1 MADLE
6 RPGAAPPDPARG
18 VEPPPEGQGLLPLT
32 PARRLSLILG
42 PALFAGV
49 VLLPT
54 PPSAALAAASVGAA
68 ATAPQVALG
77 TLLWMVVWWVG
88 EAVPLGVASL
98 VVPLVFGVS
107 GVIPWKDAL
116 ASFADPIVWIFMAG
130 FVMAAA
136 FQKWGLNQRVS
147 ITMALAY
154 KGNDPRVA
162 ALFVAALPAF
172 FLTLTGS
179 ITASASIVLPFASA
193 YLLALGLKPGSRYA
207 EGTMLALGQAAS
219 AGALLL
225 LISTP
230 VNLVAKATIQTY
242 APGRTLTFGD
252 WLVVGTPLALL
263 GLLISWLVVFRIL
276 RPEMSAL
283 KLDRTRLLG
292 SKRALGPVTRG
303 EWAVVGLLVL
313 AITLWTVP
321 SVFRALADAD
331 PSLAGFS
338 RELGEHLPEAM
349 PAVLVIV
356 LAALIRIK
364 GEPLLR
370 FPEIARGIDWNI
382 VFLFGGGIALGVGLE
397 RSGFA
402 QWLAWSALPLLGPS
416 PSAFALFAICA
427 LIGFGLSYAASNTAA
442 ALVACPIAATLAIGA
457 GLNPIPAILAAG
469 IAASIS
475 SALPST
481 TPPMAIVQSSGFV
494 RTWAMFKVG
503 VVSDLLRLLA
513 LIMLGPLLASLVD

>member
-1 MADLE
+1 M
-6 RPGAAPPDPARG
+6 RKPGGLAG
-18 VEPPPEGQGLLPLT
+18 IEPPPEGQGVAALS
-32 PARRLSLILG
+32 PARRLSLALG
-42 PALFAGV
+42 PALFAV
-49 VLLPT
+49 AVLWPT
-54 PPSAALAAASVGAA
+54 PESAATAALSVGAEPH
-68 ATAPQVALG
+68 APQVALG
-77 TLLWMVVWWVG
+77 MLLWMVVWWVG
-88 EAVPLGVASL
+88 EAVPLGIASL
-98 VVPLVFGVS
+98 MVPLVFGLT
-107 GVIPWKDAL
+107 GVTPWKDAL

-154 KGNDPRVA
+154 KGDDPRVA

-193 YLLALGLKPGSRYA
+193 YLLSLGLKPGSRYA
-207 EGTMLALGQAAS
+207 EGTVLALGQAAS

-230 VNLVAKATIQTY
+230 VNLVAKATVETY
-242 APGRTLTFGD
+242 APGRTITFGD
-252 WLVVGTPLALL
+252 WLLLGTPLAIL
-263 GLLISWLVVFRIL
+263 GLLISWIVVFRL
-276 RPEMSAL
+276 LPPEMGAL
-283 KLDRTRLLG
+283 NIDRTRLLE
-292 SKRALGPVTRG
+292 SKRALGPMSGG
-303 EWAVVGLLVL
+303 EWAVVALLAM
-313 AITLWTVP
+313 AISLWTIP
-321 SVFRALADAD
+321 SLFRALADAD
-331 PSLAGFS
+331 PSLARLSG
-338 RELGEHLPEAM
+338 ELADHLPEAM

-356 LAALIRIK
+356 LAALVRVR

-402 QWLAWSALPLLGPS
+402 AWLAGAALPLLGPS
-416 PSAFALFAICA
+416 PSTFALFAICA
-427 LIGFGLSYAASNTAA
+427 LIGFALSYAASNTAA
-442 ALVACPIAATLAIGA
+442 ALVACPIAATLALGA
-457 GLNPIPAILAAG
+457 GLNPIPPILAAG

-503 VVSDLLRLLA
+503 VASDLLRLLA
-513 LIMLGPLLASLVD
+513 LITLGPLLASPVA